1 MNETHGQEQVET
13 DQTSEAAVSA
23 VADQT
28 AEAAAQADATEP
40 IEATSAANSEVTD
53 PATEPTLIVPTEE
66 ELEGL
71 PPESEPVIRATII
84 DGIKAIYDPEIPVNI
99 WDLGLIYK
107 IDVEDNQNVNI
118 EMTLTSPMCP
128 TAQQLVGQV
137 EMAAR
142 ETPCV
147 KEVIVD
153 LVWEPPWEMEHMS
166 EEARLMLGF

>member
-1 MNETHGQEQVET
+1 MNETHGQDQAGT
-13 DQTSEAAVSA
+13 DQKPDAAVTAGAGEPSEAA
-23 VADQT
+23 
-28 AEAAAQADATEP
+28 
-40 IEATSAANSEVTD
+40 SAANSEVTN

-66 ELEGL
+66 ELAGL

-99 WDLGLIYK
+99 WELGLIYK
-107 IDVEDNQNVNI
+107 IDVADNQDVNI

-147 KEVIVD
+147 KEVNVE